1 MPPFRRNLLRG
12 LIAGVCAA
20 VAVPAAWSAPAGA
33 DVISDVAHAPNGAV
47 AIARGM
53 TMLHT
58 NDFGIYG
65 CEDFV
70 DAAYGLTTA
79 TGIPHDGAIAYYQN
93 LAAHGQG
100 HSSLP
105 APVGALV
112 FSRGPD
118 GGHVDISLGEGHYLS
133 GGVQGFAPGWG
144 DGTDIQILPSA
155 NLGAWQLVGWAYA
168 PWSAVSLGSS

>member
-1 MPPFRRNLLRG
+1 ML
-12 LIAGVCAA
+12 AGACAA
-20 VAVPAAWSAPAGA
+20 PAAA
-33 DVISDVAHAPNGAV
+33 DIVSDATHAPNGAA

-58 NDFGIYG
+58 DDFGIYG

-70 DAAYGLTTA
+70 DAAYGLNTA
-79 TGIPHDGAIAYYQN
+79 TAIPHNGAIAYYEN
-93 LAAHGQG
+93 LAARGQG

-105 APVGALV
+105 APFGALV
-112 FSRGPD
+112 FSQGAD
-118 GGHVDISLGEGHYLS
+118 GGHVDISMGNGKYLS

-155 NLGAWQLVGWAYA
+155 NLGKWRLVGWAYA
-168 PWSAVSLGSS
+168 PWNTMLNGTPLQGLPTGSA

>member
-1 MPPFRRNLLRG
+1 
-12 LIAGVCAA
+12 
-20 VAVPAAWSAPAGA
+20 
-33 DVISDVAHAPNGAV
+33 
-47 AIARGM
+47 
-53 TMLHT
+53 MLHT
-58 NDFGIYG
+58 DDFGLYG

-70 DAAYGLTTA
+70 DAAYGLSTA
-79 TGIPHDGAIAYYQN
+79 AGIPHDGAVAYYEN

-112 FSRGPD
+112 FSQGPD

-168 PWSAVSLGSS
+168 PWSAIGFGSS